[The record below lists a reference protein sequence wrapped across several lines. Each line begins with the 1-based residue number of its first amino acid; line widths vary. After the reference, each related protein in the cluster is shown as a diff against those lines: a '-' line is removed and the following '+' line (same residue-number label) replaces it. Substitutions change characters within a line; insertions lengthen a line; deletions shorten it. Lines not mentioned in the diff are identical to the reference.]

1 MARCVGN
8 YLLVLVCSH
17 RCEDSFRE
25 GKCFDTVPSWNRLNG
40 RELFSALLTDD
51 VDTGL
56 VLVHGVQNDLEKI
69 TLRIRV

>member
-1 MARCVGN
+1 MAGCVGN

-25 GKCFDTVPSWNRLNG
+25 RECFDTVPSGNRLNR
-40 RELFSALLTDD
+40 REFFAALLTDD

-56 VLVHGVQNDLEKI
+56 VLVHGVQNDLENI
-69 TLRIRV
+69 TSRISV